1 MQPAVATAA
10 AGAGWGAPAASPAVP
25 AQPVTSPAASD
36 NRSIDEKWDAAVA
49 ALPETIREYVSRDKV
64 PTVKFGPNRKGLPC
78 LSMTFDKSL
87 SQHAFALAV
96 DNSGKKA
103 AAVVMD
109 AVRNEFGANAVIA
122 PSAVAANGERVE
134 SVKRMSPEQL
144 AKVKQQIAM
153 AKAGLAASSLGASLG
168 IHMGSETK
176 APKPTATG
184 QAEDAD
190 DSHRAGQSSA
200 STAAKNWSDDDPWAK
215 PAVSNASPQSADGF
229 APNEPAATPA
239 PEEHHKK
246 HVAVPDISDGVDP
259 WAAPAA
265 PVAPTASVASAG
277 PTGQSTGQPATASS
291 VTAVAGASDDPWN
304 QTQSQAAVSPAS
316 QPAEADPWNQPYQQ
330 SPHDDPW
337 NQPQGNHAQAA
348 PQPGDDPWNQPQ
360 SQTPASSVP
369 QTVSG
374 NMSGNDPWN
383 QPQSV
388 PQPAAGDDPWN
399 QPQPAQ
405 SSSSAVPADDP
416 WNQPQPAQPTP
427 NADPWNSQPQPQPK
441 PQPQVAAEDDEY
453 SMSDQSLGEATAM
466 NLDDLKKLFEVK
478 KVEQFAAD
486 DPKNPKNIQPAKKH
500 SDE

>member
-1 MQPAVATAA
+1 MIIQ
-10 AGAGWGAPAASPAVP
+10 
-25 AQPVTSPAASD
+25 
-36 NRSIDEKWDAAVA
+36 
-49 ALPETIREYVSRDKV
+49 
-64 PTVKFGPNRKGLPC
+64 
-78 LSMTFDKSL
+78 
-87 SQHAFALAV
+87 
-96 DNSGKKA
+96 
-103 AAVVMD
+103 
-109 AVRNEFGANAVIA
+109 
-122 PSAVAANGERVE
+122 
-134 SVKRMSPEQL
+134 RMSPEQL

-153 AKAGLAASSLGASLG
+153 AKAGLAASSLGAGLG
-168 IHMGSETK
+168 IHMGSEPK

-265 PVAPTASVASAG
+265 PVAPTVSVASAG
-277 PTGQSTGQPATASS
+277 PTGQSTGQPAAASS
-291 VTAVAGASDDPWN
+291 ATAVAGASDDPWN

-337 NQPQGNHAQAA
+337 NQPQAVPQSA
-348 PQPGDDPWNQPQ
+348 PQA
-360 SQTPASSVP
+360 TPH
-369 QTVSG
+369 G
-374 NMSGNDPWN
+374 
-383 QPQSV
+383 
-388 PQPAAGDDPWN
+388 
-399 QPQPAQ
+399 
-405 SSSSAVPADDP
+405 DP

>member
-1 MQPAVATAA
+1 
-10 AGAGWGAPAASPAVP
+10 
-25 AQPVTSPAASD
+25 
-36 NRSIDEKWDAAVA
+36 
-49 ALPETIREYVSRDKV
+49 
-64 PTVKFGPNRKGLPC
+64 
-78 LSMTFDKSL
+78 MTFDKSL

-246 HVAVPDISDGVDP
+246 
-259 WAAPAA
+259 
-265 PVAPTASVASAG
+265 AG
-277 PTGQSTGQPATASS
+277 CG
-291 VTAVAGASDDPWN
+291 
-304 QTQSQAAVSPAS
+304 
-316 QPAEADPWNQPYQQ
+316 
-330 SPHDDPW
+330 
-337 NQPQGNHAQAA
+337 
-348 PQPGDDPWNQPQ
+348 
-360 SQTPASSVP
+360 
-369 QTVSG
+369 SG
-374 NMSGNDPWN
+374 H
-383 QPQSV
+383 Q
-388 PQPAAGDDPWN
+388 
-399 QPQPAQ
+399 
-405 SSSSAVPADDP
+405 
-416 WNQPQPAQPTP
+416 
-427 NADPWNSQPQPQPK
+427 
-441 PQPQVAAEDDEY
+441 
-453 SMSDQSLGEATAM
+453 
-466 NLDDLKKLFEVK
+466 
-478 KVEQFAAD
+478 
-486 DPKNPKNIQPAKKH
+486 
-500 SDE
+500 